1 MADATNERGYIMFRL
16 DQETALKRVYD
27 PYTEDIQY
35 KELSA
40 DITYS
45 NGFHDGLQFVL
56 KAIAGQEVI
65 EL

>member
-27 PYTEDIQY
+27 SYTEDIQY

>member
-1 MADATNERGYIMFRL
+1 MIKL
-16 DQETALKRVYD
+16 DEKTALKRVYD

>member
-16 DQETALKRVYD
+16 DLETALKRVYD

-40 DITYS
+40 L
-45 NGFHDGLQFVL
+45 F
-56 KAIAGQEVI
+56 
-65 EL
+65 

>member
-16 DQETALKRVYD
+16 DEKTALKRVYD